1 MACKIPEFSWCARE
15 GNDFGKA
22 FRFLDENGQTIDLK
36 DYIIKCQLRARPNQ
50 QGRLLIDFIAE
61 GFMKVRENDST
72 WLELY
77 IPARVVDD
85 FSFRM
90 GFGDLR
96 LVYNERT
103 KTPFMFKLDITQGIT
118 RPTEV

>member
-22 FRFLDENGQTIDLK
+22 FRFLDENGETIDLE
-36 DYIIKCQLRARPNQ
+36 DYTIKCQLRARPNQ
-50 QGRLLIDFIAE
+50 QGRLLVDFIAE
-61 GFMKVRENDST
+61 GFMKIRENDST

-77 IPARVVDD
+77 IPARVIDD
-85 FSFRM
+85 FNFRM

-96 LVYNERT
+96 LVYHERT

-118 RPTEV
+118 RPNE